1 MYRRIFLNNESGV
14 ALVIALVMMT
24 VLTIIGLAAKFTS
37 VFEIILSGEKRR
49 STDAFYAA
57 DAGANIL
64 LTRYVNFNPNRTS
77 YNPFTDP
84 ENKNPTGVQA
94 KIDFDPYKKE
104 PPRGYGPNSEYAYFW
119 IESKGSDRAEMTLKT
134 TCTINLNVVRV
145 LPKDESITEVV
156 VD

>member
-1 MYRRIFLNNESGV
+1 MNHNIFLKNESGV
-14 ALVIALVMMT
+14 VLVIALIMMS
-24 VLTIIGLAAKFTS
+24 VLTLIGIAAKFTS

-57 DAGANIL
+57 DAGANVL

-94 KIDFDPYKKE
+94 KIDFDPLKKE
-104 PPRGYGPNSEYAYFW
+104 PPPGYGANNEYAYFW
-119 IESKGSDRAEMTLKT
+119 VESKGSDRAEMAMKT
-134 TCTINLNVVRV
+134 TCIINLNVVRV
-145 LPKDESITEVV
+145 LPRDESITEVV
-156 VD
+156 VE